1 MTDPAHDGGQSNG
14 DESDDDIEPGTGVA
28 DSLYPLLFR
37 GLEAVIGLGDGE
49 TFADD
54 ESKQAL
60 EDVYTDS
67 VAPDE
72 RKAFEDALGTET
84 NPDLVRSVLE
94 TVQSALEAKK
104 ATITLDHR
112 TVLSLPTRE
121 ACLYS
126 VLTNPTRDTAT
137 GVEELVTDR
146 VRAAIERGLEDAL
159 DSEYE
164 SAAAHFEAA
173 REATVGMPTS
183 DPDVDDAVVSRV
195 LAAWAHFHRGESD
208 RALERVAGAL
218 QYDEDAWSP
227 RIIGVAANHPESQGF
242 LEGRLGVRLCVRH
255 TIEQPSGSTV
265 DEAFGCVRTEDGT
278 LGLDERRDSSLESDE
293 NAEDRQTPPLHG
305 RDDVDWLNLENP
317 SVLSEV
323 TSDTIVR
330 LRLQGNAT
338 GFPTVHGYYV
348 GFGIADFEQGAVTDI
363 IELVLSGPVTATV
376 DERLELA

>member
-1 MTDPAHDGGQSNG
+1 MTDPAHDGG
-14 DESDDDIEPGTGVA
+14 ESESPANDGTEREPGVA
-28 DSLYPLLFR
+28 DSVYPLLFR
-37 GLEAVIGLGDGE
+37 GLEAVVGLGDGE

-60 EDVYTDS
+60 EDVYTDA
-67 VAPDE
+67 VAPD
-72 RKAFEDALGTET
+72 RRASLEDALATET
-84 NPDLVRSVLE
+84 NPDLVRTVLE
-94 TVQSALEAKK
+94 TVQSALETQES
-104 ATITLDHR
+104 TITLDHR

-121 ACLYS
+121 ARLYS
-126 VLTNPTRDTAT
+126 LLTNPTRDTAD
-137 GVEELVTDR
+137 GVEALVTGR
-146 VRAAIERGLEDAL
+146 VLSAIERGLEDAL
-159 DSEYE
+159 HGEYE

-278 LGLDERRDSSLESDE
+278 LGLDERRVSSLESDE

-305 RDDVDWLNLENP
+305 RDDVDWIDLENP
-317 SVLSEV
+317 CTVPEV
-323 TSDTIVR
+323 TSDAIVR
-330 LRLQGNAT
+330 LRLQGSAT
-338 GFPTVHGYYV
+338 DFPTVHGYYV
-348 GFGIADFEQGAVTDI
+348 GFGIVDFEQRSVTDI
-363 IELVLSGPVTATV
+363 IEILLSGPVTTTV
-376 DERLELA
+376 DERLEIA